1 MKRVVS
7 LCLCMILLVT
17 LPAVPASAHPN
28 SGMILV
34 DETVEYIDKDTY
46 FVERI
51 YIPGICAYSNGRTAT
66 KTVEGIYKGTT
77 VFFISLTG
85 HFTYDGI
92 SAVATSASVTVSAGV
107 SGASLL
113 SKSAYTSGASAIA
126 TASVS
131 YLGITLNKTVT
142 MTCDANGNLS

>member
-7 LCLCMILLVT
+7 LCLSVILLVT
-17 LPAVPASAHPN
+17 LLAVPASAHPN

-34 DETVEYIDKDTY
+34 NETVEYIDKDTY

-66 KTVEGIYKGTT
+66 KTVEGIYRGTT

-92 SAVATSASVTVSAGV
+92 SAVATSASVTVSASV

-113 SKSAYTSGASAIA
+113 SKSAYTSGASAIGTCA
-126 TASVS
+126 IS
-131 YLGITLNKTVT
+131 YLGATLNKTVT
-142 MTCDANGNLS
+142 LTCDANGNLS

>member
-7 LCLCMILLVT
+7 FYLCVILLVT
-17 LPAVPASAHPN
+17 LLAVPASANPN
-28 SGMILV
+28 SSMVLV
-34 DETVEYIDKDTY
+34 SETVEYIDKDTY

-66 KTVEGIYKGTT
+66 KTAEGIYKGTT
-77 VFFISLTG
+77 VFSISLTG
-85 HFTYDGI
+85 NFTYDGA
-92 SAVATSASVTVSAGV
+92 SAVATSASVAVRASV

-142 MTCDANGNLS
+142 LTCDANGNLS